1 MLPHA
6 SSLMINSWHFIGLTT
21 YQILFQVISILWLI
35 FSSYKVN
42 CYAHLLM
49 GKLEHRD
56 WVTCPKSHS
65 LIKQSELGPEH
76 MQAVPRI
83 CALSHC
89 SASPLQWGC
98 GNDFMIQVA
107 PGHTSRVFEIKFRYL
122 IAAYDCHKPFL
133 WCVWPLDLIIFS
145 CGIDVIKTW
154 FLDDIWS
161 GRKKHRA

>member
-1 MLPHA
+1 MLPDLLIPCWKDMLPHA
-6 SSLMINSWHFIGLTT
+6 TSPMINSWHFIALTT
-21 YQILFQVISILWLI
+21 YQIIFQVISILWLI

-49 GKLEHRD
+49 GKLKHRD

-89 SASPLQWGC
+89 SASSLQWGC

-122 IAAYDCHKPFL
+122 IAPMTVTSPSFNVYGHLILFYFL
-133 WCVWPLDLIIFS
+133 VW
-145 CGIDVIKTW
+145 
-154 FLDDIWS
+154 
-161 GRKKHRA
+161 